1 MSRIDIAE
9 LNDFLHGLR
18 SSNAE
23 AKAMI
28 RKIKEEAMDYAQDN
42 RLKGKQLVPPND
54 ILRVPIQVF
63 ARASLR
69 HWMKAKSDYRN
80 IFASSGAKWIVRLP
94 LELMQKSYKKQWPK
108 LASYSE
114 KKKTCIDN

>member
-28 RKIKEEAMDYAQDN
+28 RKIKEAAMDYAQDN
-42 RLKGKQLVPPND
+42 RLKGKQLVPPNS
-54 ILRVPIQVF
+54 IFLAPIQVF
-63 ARASLR
+63 ARASSR
-69 HWMKAKSDYRN
+69 HWMRVRSDWRN
-80 IFASSGAKWIVRLP
+80 IFASSEARWIVRLP
-94 LELMQKSYKKQWPK
+94 LELMQKSYKKRWRK
-108 LASYSE
+108 
-114 KKKTCIDN
+114 